1 MVSNMETDATPQD
14 ALRQAERATAS
25 VWTDYPPTPW
35 WYYPAGGAWAAG
47 LVYAITGVDNSL
59 VQIAMVVGLCA
70 LSGLFIGWYKNYRGT
85 LPRIT
90 SAPREFKRA
99 ITVYFV
105 VYALLIAGVIVVG
118 FVLDQPLVAAVGM
131 FVAATA
137 GLYVYE
143 RAYESAAQ
151 RTRERLA

>member
-35 WYYPAGGAWAAG
+35 WYYAAGGAWAAG
-47 LVYAITGVDNSL
+47 LVYAITGVDNDL
-59 VQIAMVVGLCA
+59 VRVGVIVALCA
-70 LSGLFIGWYKNYRGT
+70 FAGAFVGWYKSYRGA
-85 LPRIT
+85 LPRVT

-99 ITVYFV
+99 IVAYFV
-105 VYALLIAGVIVVG
+105 VYALLIAGVVVVG
-118 FVLDQPLVAAVGM
+118 FVLDLPLVAAVGT
-131 FVAATA
+131 FVAATT

-143 RAYESAAQ
+143 KAYESAAQ